1 MIIAPLYVL
10 INLEDSHWK
19 IAALVLC
26 GLNALVSR
34 PASSITEQIH
44 LEIVF
49 LDTCLKGLIP
59 LMKNL
64 DSNPFRG
71 FVRLSH
77 SLKEV
82 TTQSEESAGKALKTT
97 DGTF

>member
-1 MIIAPLYVL
+1 
-10 INLEDSHWK
+10 
-19 IAALVLC
+19 
-26 GLNALVSR
+26 
-34 PASSITEQIH
+34 
-44 LEIVF
+44 
-49 LDTCLKGLIP
+49 
-59 LMKNL
+59 MKNL